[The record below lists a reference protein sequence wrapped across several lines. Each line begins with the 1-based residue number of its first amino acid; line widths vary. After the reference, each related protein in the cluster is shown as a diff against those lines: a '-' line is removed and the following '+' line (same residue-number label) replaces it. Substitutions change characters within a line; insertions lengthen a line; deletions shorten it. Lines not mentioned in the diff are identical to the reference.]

1 MAIGGHRRLAKQHP
15 RYEWRAALAH
25 SLLQGRSAPALQQ
38 QIDHHFG
45 VNSDQ
50 GLPWHVNTS
59 ISSGSTVPC
68 QDAPGRIRSETRST
82 RPAALGS
89 VHPWAWPRVVSSH
102 PSAIANPWMS
112 IHSPARQN
120 GSQKTRESEG
130 SAGVL
135 GQSRGSG
142 ASALLP
148 AEGLIRPRGWVLDRF
163 EMGEHIGAA
172 EHCGDLLFQLFA
184 EVMAPLHTP
193 VARHKHV
200 Q

>member
-25 SLLQGRSAPALQQ
+25 SLLQGRSTPALQQ

-50 GLPWHVNTS
+50 GLPSHGNAS

-68 QDAPGRIRSETRST
+68 QDAPGRISSETRST

-89 VHPWAWPRVVSSH
+89 VHPWARPRVVSSH

-120 GSQKTRESEG
+120 GSQKAAALRELQQCGSTGAEPWVRGLSPAPSGRSGPTRR
-130 SAGVL
+130 L
-135 GQSRGSG
+135 G
-142 ASALLP
+142 
-148 AEGLIRPRGWVLDRF
+148 PRSVRDG
-163 EMGEHIGAA
+163 
-172 EHCGDLLFQLFA
+172 
-184 EVMAPLHTP
+184 
-193 VARHKHV
+193 
-200 Q
+200 